1 MGCCIGNNKIIS
13 KNIDILIKPE
23 ELIKNESLNV
33 NEQMTNFQIKQKAG
47 KEVLKK
53 EKSTIEHNIP
63 NIQEIQKEINNKD
76 KKPSV
81 ILKTQ
86 ISSQNKSFNSKDQE
100 NSSKINKKRAI
111 KKGSENIYSAMR
123 KLKLL
128 SLEELDNKK
137 NFFQ

>member
-1 MGCCIGNNKIIS
+1 MGCCIGTNKIIS

-33 NEQMTNFQIKQKAG
+33 NEQMTNVQIKQKIG
-47 KEVLKK
+47 KEELKK
-53 EKSTIEHNIP
+53 EKSTVEHNIP
-63 NIQEIQKEINNKD
+63 NIQETQKDINNKD
-76 KKPSV
+76 KKTSV

>member
-33 NEQMTNFQIKQKAG
+33 NEQMTNVQIKQKIG
-47 KEVLKK
+47 KEELKK
-53 EKSTIEHNIP
+53 EKSTVEHNIP
-63 NIQEIQKEINNKD
+63 NIQETQKDINNKD
-76 KKPSV
+76 KKTSV

-86 ISSQNKSFNSKDQE
+86 ISSQNKSSNSKEKE
-100 NSSKINKKRAI
+100 NSLKVNKKRAI

>member
-1 MGCCIGNNKIIS
+1 MGCCIGTNKITS
-13 KNIDILIKPE
+13 KNIDILINPE

-33 NEQMTNFQIKQKAG
+33 NEQMTNVQIKQKIG
-47 KEVLKK
+47 KEELKK
-53 EKSTIEHNIP
+53 EKSTVEHNIP

-123 KLKLL
+123 KLKLI
-128 SLEELDNKK
+128 SVEELDNKK
-137 NFFQ
+137 NFFP